1 MSHAVTIGQN
11 GGVSTVPRAA
21 ARPVW
26 VPEPFLVRSR
36 RAFTWLAVS
45 GVLGAVAIVAARR
58 VGEND
63 TNLVVL
69 ALLGLIVLALTAV
82 IVGLLLVVG
91 AALRGP
97 GDAMSAYGA
106 GRRVELTWASSG
118 RERGLIEVEDVGEGE
133 VVALGRYG
141 DNRYGDDEPP
151 HVSLGL
157 GAHHL
162 VLQGGPSAAAPTW
175 YTLVDD
181 AGYTVARADAA
192 LWPGAESGRATADWT
207 VRPAR
212 GPALVLRHR
221 PDQARPAH
229 VTLLDEL
236 GTAWWVRDARVA
248 ELPDELDPAAAVFV
262 VLLIDQL
269 RRSVL
274 AGSKVNRY

>member
-1 MSHAVTIGQN
+1 M
-11 GGVSTVPRAA
+11 STVPRAA
-21 ARPVW
+21 SRPVW
-26 VPEPFLVRSR
+26 VPEPFLARSR
-36 RAFTWLAVS
+36 TAFIWLAVS
-45 GVLGAVAIVAARR
+45 GVLGALAIVAGRR

-63 TNLVVL
+63 TTGVVL
-69 ALLGLIVLALTAV
+69 ALIALVLLALTTV

-106 GRRVELTWASSG
+106 GRRVEVTWASHG
-118 RERGLIEVEDVGEGE
+118 RERGGIEVEDVGEGK
-133 VVALGRYG
+133 VVALGRLG
-141 DNRYGDDEPP
+141 DDRYGDDEPP
-151 HVSLGL
+151 HVTLGL

-181 AGYTVARADAA
+181 NGYTVARADAA
-192 LWPGAESGRATADWT
+192 LWPGAETGRATADWT
-207 VRPAR
+207 VRPVR

-221 PDQARPAH
+221 PDRASPAH

-236 GTAWWVRDARVA
+236 GTAWWVRDARRA
-248 ELPDELDPAAAVFV
+248 ELPDELDPASAVFV
-262 VLLIDQL
+262 VLLVDQL

-274 AGSKVNRY
+274 AGSKVNKH